1 MKDKNFSKIYVIT
14 LICLLAVPF
23 VLFFIF
29 PSINTTENKKLSEFP
44 IISTEGKINENY
56 LKDLSQYFE
65 DRFAF
70 RTELVDIN
78 SRIRSKLFMT
88 SSNDE
93 VIVGTDGWLYYSA
106 TLDDYRGDD
115 LSSDRELYNIARN
128 VALIQAYV
136 ENKGG
141 KFVFTICPNKNSLY
155 PDNMPAQLSYKV
167 SNERD
172 ARRLEKYLSDVDVN
186 YVNLFELYEGESD
199 IQYLRTD
206 SHWNKKG
213 AVLGYNAMLDKAE
226 KEHEDYSGIE
236 NRLVPNKTAGDLS
249 LMIYPTSTKPE
260 DDYEYARD
268 YTYKYFYCDNKQPQE
283 SAADVLMTSADV
295 QDVTYNEIITGS
307 EGGDGALLMY
317 RDSFGNALID
327 LMSEEFKTSYFS
339 KSEPYD
345 LSKMNYIGADT
356 VILEKVE
363 RHLQSLGKVV
373 PLMPAV
379 RIDASDNDENASDVK
394 NAYDEINKLI
404 FDNITKATDADLT
417 VDVHLENGL
426 MLVSGEISNDILD
439 TDSRVFIVIC
449 DDGELSAY
457 EAFLVNE
464 NGFALYVD
472 TENESLDVKAF
483 VTSKDGVKTCAS
495 SEANERI
502 IKCYEDIK
510 ETERLEQEK
519 REAEEK
525 ALKEAEEAERLR
537 LEEEKRLEEERLKEE
552 EEKRLEEEKLKEQGK
567 SKASEGAA
575 GGKSVVSK
583 TFYEDCGSDTGYY
596 EIVWSDGTVTYEDVY

>member
-23 VLFFIF
+23 ALFFIF
-29 PSINTTENKKLSEFP
+29 PSVNTTENKKLSEFP
-44 IISTEGKINENY
+44 SISTEGKINENY

-128 VALIQAYV
+128 VAIMQDYV

-155 PDNMPAQLSYKV
+155 PDNMPSQLSYKV

-172 ARRLEKYLSDVDVN
+172 ARRLEKYLSEAKVN
-186 YVNLFELYEGESD
+186 YVNLYELYEGESD
-199 IQYLRTD
+199 VQYLRTD

-226 KEHEDYSGIE
+226 KSHENYSGIE
-236 NRLVPNKTAGDLS
+236 CSLVPNKTAGDLS

-260 DDYEYARD
+260 EDYEYARD
-268 YTYKYFYCDNKQPQE
+268 YTYKYLYCDNKKPQE
-283 SAADVLMTSADV
+283 TFDDILMKNSEV
-295 QDVTYNEIITGS
+295 EDVTYSEIITGS
-307 EGGDGALLMY
+307 EGGDGSLLMY

-327 LMSEEFKTSYFS
+327 LMSEEFSTSYFS

-345 LSKMNYIGADT
+345 LSKMDYAHADT

-363 RHLQSLGKVV
+363 RHLQSLGKVA
-373 PLMPAV
+373 PLMPARKINV
-379 RIDASDNDENASDVK
+379 ISNSEEAKEVSGKEA
-394 NAYDEINKLI
+394 DEINKLI
-404 FDNITKATDADLT
+404 LDNIASAVDFDLSI
-417 VDVHLENGL
+417 DSHSENGL
-426 MLVSGEISNDILD
+426 MLVSGEIKGDILD
-439 TDSRVFIVIC
+439 TDSRVFAVIC

-472 TENESLDVKAF
+472 TENENLDAKVL
-483 VTSKDGVKTCAS
+483 VTSKDGVKICGDSDAS
-495 SEANERI
+495 ARI
-502 IKCYEDIK
+502 IKCYEDIM
-510 ETERLEQEK
+510 EAERLKQERIEAEK
-519 REAEEK
+519 KAIKEAEEK
-525 ALKEAEEAERLR
+525 AKEAERLKQ
-537 LEEEKRLEEERLKEE
+537 EEEKRLEEERLKEE
-552 EEKRLEEEKLKEQGK
+552 EEKLKEQEK
-567 SKASEGAA
+567 AKASGGSA
-575 GGKSVVSK
+575 GGKTVVSK